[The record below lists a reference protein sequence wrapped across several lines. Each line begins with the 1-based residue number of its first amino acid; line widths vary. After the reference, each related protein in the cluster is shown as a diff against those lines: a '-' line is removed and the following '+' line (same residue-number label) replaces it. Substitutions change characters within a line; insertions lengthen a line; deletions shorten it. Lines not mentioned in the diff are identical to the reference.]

1 MLVMIK
7 YGGDRMVEKRSPE
20 YNDFMEELEM
30 LKKEN
35 QLLKEILDHIHE
47 AVCSTDEND
56 VLVVYNREA
65 EKIEDLKK
73 EDVLGKKEVEVFT
86 SPDYLFDVEITN
98 KVKRTGK
105 SLIEHPFEYTLTN
118 GNKVKVILNSYPFFY
133 QNKLCGVYNI
143 FRNINQISEFIAVT
157 LEMQKKFS
165 RKEDDPSGAK
175 YILDDIIG
183 EDQKIKETI
192 ALARK
197 VALHDMPVFIVG
209 ETGTG
214 KELFANGIHNAS
226 LFSKGPFV
234 PVNCAAIPASL
245 MESVLFGTEKGAF
258 TGAVEMPGLF
268 EQANGGTIFLDEIN
282 SLPMELQ
289 PKLLRVIQDKAVR
302 RIGSKKEIPITCR
315 ILSATNAN
323 PSAAD
328 FAKILRPDLYYRL
341 ATVTVSIPPLRQ
353 RKGDLKILSA
363 YFVKKYC
370 KEFDLFI
377 SDISDEVLEI
387 FNIYSWPGNVR
398 ELDSVI
404 GRCMFAAGKEDRIL
418 SKDLLPQYLTEKV
431 SANQC
436 PQDIYDDQGSLR
448 SALWEFEKNKI
459 ISALRKNHGNITK
472 SAQELGVLR
481 QNLHYRIRRFGID
494 VNELGHY
501 DNE

>member
-1 MLVMIK
+1 MA
-7 YGGDRMVEKRSPE
+7 EANSSE
-20 YNDFMEELEM
+20 YNNTLQELKK

-73 EDVLGKKEVEVFT
+73 ENVLGKKEAEVFT
-86 SPDYLFDVEITN
+86 SPDYLFDVEVTN
-98 KVKRTGK
+98 KVKKTGK
-105 SLIEHPFEYTLTN
+105 PLIEHPFEYTLPN
-118 GNKVKVILNSYPFFY
+118 GNKVKVVLNSYPFFY
-133 QNKLCGVYNI
+133 QGKLCGVYNI

-165 RKEDDPSGAK
+165 RKDYDLTGAK
-175 YILDDIIG
+175 YVLDDILG
-183 EDQKIKETI
+183 EDEKMKETI
-192 ALARK
+192 AFARK
-197 VALHDMPVFIVG
+197 VALHDMPVFIAG

-245 MESVLFGTEKGAF
+245 MESILFGTEKGAF

-289 PKLLRVIQDKAVR
+289 PKLLRVLQDKVVR

-315 ILSATNAN
+315 ILSATNAD
-323 PSAAD
+323 PSAPD

-341 ATVTVSIPPLRQ
+341 ATVTVYIPPLRQ
-353 RKGDLKILSA
+353 RKGDLKILSE

-370 KEFDLFI
+370 QDFDLFI
-377 SDISDEVLEI
+377 NGISDEVLAI
-387 FNIYSWPGNVR
+387 FNAYSWPGNVR

-404 GRCMFAAGKEDRIL
+404 GRCMFAAGKEDRVL
-418 SKDLLPQYLTEKV
+418 NKDLLPQYLIEKV
-431 SANQC
+431 SGNQGFQNI
-436 PQDIYDDQGSLR
+436 PDVEGTLR

-459 ISALRKNHGNITK
+459 ISTLRKNDGNITR
-472 SAQELGVLR
+472 SAKELGVLR

-494 VNELGHY
+494 VNDVIHHEY
-501 DNE
+501 